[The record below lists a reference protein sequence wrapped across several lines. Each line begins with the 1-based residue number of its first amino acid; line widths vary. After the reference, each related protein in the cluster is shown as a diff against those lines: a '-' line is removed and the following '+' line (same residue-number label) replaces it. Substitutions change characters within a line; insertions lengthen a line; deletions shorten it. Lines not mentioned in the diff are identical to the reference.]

1 MVWKILQFTI
11 SMKVKQLTKKQQKFI
26 GRKNLQVKF
35 YKALELFEKDY
46 RHPSLHVELLE
57 PKNLKFYS
65 FRIDLKY
72 RAVFIVV
79 KDEVE
84 IIAITNHY
92 K

>member
-1 MVWKILQFTI
+1 MVWKTLQFTI
-11 SMKVKQLTKKQQKFI
+11 NMIIKQLTKKQQKFI
-26 GRKNLQVKF
+26 GTKKLQDK
-35 YKALELFEKDY
+35 YKKAVELFEKDY

-57 PKNLKFYS
+57 PKNLKIYS

-72 RAVFIVV
+72 RAVFIIV
-79 KDEVE
+79 KGEAE